1 MIYDEL
7 IIKNL
12 HKEEHSNSG
21 LSWIK
26 YLETLSEDK
35 QIECINSCQ
44 TEFLKN
50 DWLDIFKLAIFDK
63 LCVQHPYFNVY
74 KFIIEEN
81 YQLTYENME
90 LRSQLYSMIQQLN
103 QNFDS
108 LIHFCHLINEHM
120 DYKLSE
126 PKIKEIYD

>member
-21 LSWIK
+21 LSWFE
-26 YLETLSEDK
+26 YLKTLSEDK

-44 TEFLKN
+44 TEFSKN
-50 DWLDIFKLAIFDK
+50 DWLNIFNLAIFDK
-63 LCVQHPYFNVY
+63 LCVQHPHFNVY

-81 YQLTYENME
+81 HQLTYENME
-90 LRSQLYSMIQQLN
+90 LRDRLYSMINLLN

-108 LIHFCHLINEHM
+108 LTHFCHLINEHM
-120 DYKLSE
+120 DYKFPE
-126 PKIKEIYD
+126 PNIKEIH

>member
-12 HKEEHSNSG
+12 YKDEQCKSG

-50 DWLDIFKLAIFDK
+50 DWLNIFNLAIFDK
-63 LCVQHPYFNVY
+63 LCIKHPHFNVY

-81 YQLTYENME
+81 QHLMYENIK
-90 LRSQLYSMIQQLN
+90 LRDYLYSMINLLN

-108 LIHFCHLINEHM
+108 LTHFCHLINENMHNE
-120 DYKLSE
+120 LPE
-126 PKIKEIYD
+126 PSFNSFG

>member
-21 LSWIK
+21 LSWFE
-26 YLETLSEDK
+26 YLKTLSEDK

-44 TEFLKN
+44 TEFSKN
-50 DWLDIFKLAIFDK
+50 DWLNLFNLAIFDK
-63 LCVQHPYFNVY
+63 LCVQHPHFNVY

-81 YQLTYENME
+81 HQLTYENME
-90 LRSQLYSMIQQLN
+90 LRDRLYSMINLLN

-108 LIHFCHLINEHM
+108 LTHFCHLINENMHNE
-120 DYKLSE
+120 LPE
-126 PKIKEIYD
+126 PRFNFFG